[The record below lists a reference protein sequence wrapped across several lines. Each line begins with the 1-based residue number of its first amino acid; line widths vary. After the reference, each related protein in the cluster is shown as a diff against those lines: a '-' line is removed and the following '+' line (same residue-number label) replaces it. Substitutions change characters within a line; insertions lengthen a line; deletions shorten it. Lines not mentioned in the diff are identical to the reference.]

1 VKNTGCREQDL
12 VSYYYGDLDTPARTH
27 LETHLQGCPACRE
40 NLAGIHCLLDGLPR
54 EKVELAPAD
63 LGRFAA
69 RVAGRATARRSRRVP
84 VWGGALAAAAVL
96 GGILLVRWP
105 GSAPEIRPAPAA
117 SEIGI
122 LSELELLQD
131 LDLLENLEWLQELE
145 GTG

>member
-1 VKNTGCREQDL
+1 MKKNGCREQDL
-12 VSYYYGDLDTPARTH
+12 VSCYYGDLDPPARARLEAH
-27 LETHLQGCPACRE
+27 LEGCAACRE
-40 NLAGIHCLLDGLPR
+40 SLAGIRRLLDGIPR
-54 EKVELAPAD
+54 EELEVAPGD

-69 RVAGRATARRSRRVP
+69 RVAERATARRSRRVP

-96 GGILLVRWP
+96 AGILLLRWP
-105 GSAPEIRPAPAA
+105 GAAPEIRPAPTA